1 MKGIV
6 TILLCLYSITS
17 FACDCASIS
26 VKEGV
31 NSSDLVVKATV
42 VKIELKQFVL
52 TKTEKDSIEGLL
64 QRKIFNDT
72 INFYEYTFKVEKTLK
87 STEIQDTIIVRSG
100 SLKSNCDIHFS
111 ENTTYLLYA
120 SESSMLEE
128 KFLPK
133 SSLFPVFYSS
143 ICTRTTANWKKEMRL
158 FD

>member
-31 NSSDLVVKATV
+31 NRSDLVVKATV
-42 VKIELKQFVL
+42 VKIELKEFVL
-52 TKTEKDSIEGLL
+52 TRTEKDSIEGLL
-64 QRKIFNDT
+64 QLKMFNDT
-72 INFYEYTFKVEKTLK
+72 ISFYEYTFKVEKTFK

-100 SLKSNCDIHFS
+100 SRKSNCDIHFS

-128 KFLPK
+128 MFLPK

-143 ICTRTTANWKKEMRL
+143 ICTRTTANWKKEMKL